1 MRKAHRII
9 NKYPVMDTKV
19 KMNNTQQ
26 NILQETSD
34 WLHLLEYLQQEIVYM
49 KTQLA
54 EIVRGNVTK
63 DVLAQLEHY
72 QNMFLTKDTVI
83 AFFRKDV
90 LLLRQRI
97 NADSNDVPE
106 IGTLRKDIDKLA
118 REFSSLRNNYQQY
131 AAAF

>member
-1 MRKAHRII
+1 MRKAHRAI
-9 NKYPVMDTKV
+9 NKHPVIDRNE
-19 KMNNTQQ
+19 KMNSTQQ
-26 NILQETSD
+26 NILQEISD

-54 EIVRGNVTK
+54 EIAKANVTK

-97 NADSNDVPE
+97 NADSNNVPE
-106 IGTLRKDIDKLA
+106 IGPLRKDIDKLA
-118 REFSSLRNNYQQY
+118 MEFSSLRNNYKQY
-131 AAAF
+131 AAAI

>member
-1 MRKAHRII
+1 
-9 NKYPVMDTKV
+9 MDTKV

-97 NADSNDVPE
+97 NADSNNVPE

-131 AAAF
+131 AAAI